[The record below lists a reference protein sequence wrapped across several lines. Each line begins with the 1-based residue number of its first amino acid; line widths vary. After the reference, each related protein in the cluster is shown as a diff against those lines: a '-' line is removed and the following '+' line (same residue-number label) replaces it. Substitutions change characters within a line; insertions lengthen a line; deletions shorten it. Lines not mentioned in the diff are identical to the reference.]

1 MPRNALRTALAVAT
15 IATTAVPAAQAEGK
29 LILRPDATGWTLAS
43 PEGDV
48 VFRARGSNG
57 KRQCLKF
64 ALARG
69 AIRVT

>member
-15 IATTAVPAAQAEGK
+15 LATTAAPAAQAEGR
-29 LILRPDATGWTLAS
+29 LILRPDAEGWTLVS
-43 PEGDV
+43 PGGDV
-48 VFRARGSNG
+48 VFRAQGSGG

-69 AIRVT
+69 VIRVT